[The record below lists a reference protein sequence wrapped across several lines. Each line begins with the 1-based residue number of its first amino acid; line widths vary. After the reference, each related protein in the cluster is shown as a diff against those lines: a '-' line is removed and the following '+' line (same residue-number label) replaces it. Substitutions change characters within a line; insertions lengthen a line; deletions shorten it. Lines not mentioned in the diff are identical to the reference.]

1 MRNAG
6 ARPSADWRRPLSIAL
21 SVQVAT
27 SVMDMAVP
35 VLGPAITASAGV
47 PASYVGYY
55 ASAAAAGAILF
66 YLCGAGL
73 VRRTGPER
81 TLQIGCLVSAGG
93 LLLLLSQQWW
103 LMLAAGLMVGLGFGT
118 NAPASGLL
126 LQGAVPQRR
135 RRLAFSVK
143 QAGAPFGAL
152 LAGLGLPFL
161 AAAFTWQVALLAA
174 ATLGVVALVCIA
186 LSAPRTSRIVGSQG
200 WTEAPAD
207 GLAWRVFL
215 ALLRR
220 DPLRR
225 LIAVGAL
232 LAFVQGSLN
241 AFLVTYL
248 VTELDLS
255 IIFAGGLYAAF
266 QAASIPGRILCGWLG
281 DRQSF
286 QANLLPVLGLASAT
300 AVVPLA
306 FLTAGA
312 SVLAIVSIVLA
323 AGFVAGS
330 WNGVLLAEAAEAAPE
345 DRVAEVQNVVA
356 IGIFGGF
363 LLGPLAF
370 AVVVSAADYQ
380 IALIVLAIGAVL
392 SAIVAKWA

>member
-1 MRNAG
+1 MRSAG
-6 ARPSADWRRPLSIAL
+6 ARHSVDWRRPLSIAL

-35 VLGPAITASAGV
+35 VLGPTITASAGV

-73 VRRTGPER
+73 VRRAGPER
-81 TLQIGCLVSAGG
+81 ALQIGCLVSAAG

-126 LQGAVPQRR
+126 LHGSVPQRR

-143 QAGAPFGAL
+143 QAGVPFGAL

-174 ATLGVVALVCIA
+174 ATLGVVALVFVA
-186 LSAPRTSRIVGSQG
+186 LSVPPGGRAVGKQRRPNTSSR
-200 WTEAPAD
+200 
-207 GLAWRVFL
+207 GLDWQVFS
-215 ALLRR
+215 ALLRLGA
-220 DPLRR
+220 LRR

-255 IIFAGGLYAAF
+255 LIFAGGLYAAF
-266 QAASIPGRILCGWLG
+266 QAASIPGRILSGWLG
-281 DRQSF
+281 DRQSLR
-286 QANLLPVLGLASAT
+286 ARLLPILGVASAG
-300 AVVPLA
+300 AVVLLA
-306 FLTAGA
+306 LLTAGGTT
-312 SVLAIVSIVLA
+312 LAIVPIVVA
-323 AGFVAGS
+323 AGFVVGS

-356 IGIFGGF
+356 IGVFGGF
-363 LLGPLAF
+363 LLGPIAF
-370 AVVVSAADYQ
+370 AVLVSVADYQ
-380 IALIVLAIGAVL
+380 TALLVLAIGAVL
-392 SAIVAKWA
+392 SAVAAKWL

>member
-1 MRNAG
+1 M
-6 ARPSADWRRPLSIAL
+6 
-21 SVQVAT
+21 
-27 SVMDMAVP
+27 
-35 VLGPAITASAGV
+35 
-47 PASYVGYY
+47 
-55 ASAAAAGAILF
+55 
-66 YLCGAGL
+66 
-73 VRRTGPER
+73 
-81 TLQIGCLVSAGG
+81 
-93 LLLLLSQQWW
+93 
-103 LMLAAGLMVGLGFGT
+103 
-118 NAPASGLL
+118 
-126 LQGAVPQRR
+126 
-135 RRLAFSVK
+135 
-143 QAGAPFGAL
+143 
-152 LAGLGLPFL
+152 
-161 AAAFTWQVALLAA
+161 
-174 ATLGVVALVCIA
+174 
-186 LSAPRTSRIVGSQG
+186 
-200 WTEAPAD
+200 
-207 GLAWRVFL
+207 
-215 ALLRR
+215 
-220 DPLRR
+220 
-225 LIAVGAL
+225 
-232 LAFVQGSLN
+232 N

-306 FLTAGA
+306 FLTTGA